1 MLSHTK
7 AHQFCLMWKFTG
19 QQVRGGGGLI
29 PKTDRIGLLHTPN
42 SKIPTSY
49 ACNKCSGQTG
59 VGLIQSN
66 SSSTSINPTGP
77 AHYVLQMVVP
87 SDFWIRWHLIDPSDC
102 QLANQ
107 ALHGYVVGLD
117 SQWGHLR
124 IYSGGPAS

>member
-1 MLSHTK
+1 
-7 AHQFCLMWKFTG
+7 MWKFTG

-29 PKTDRIGLLHTPN
+29 PKTDRIELLPNVVLTRQTP
-42 SKIPTSY
+42 KVQHLMRAIMM
-49 ACNKCSGQTG
+49 TG
-59 VGLIQSN
+59 VGLTQSN

-87 SDFWIRWHLIDPSDC
+87 SDFWIRHLIDPSNC

-124 IYSGGPAS
+124 IYSGRPAS